1 MGGTT
6 GTVTL
11 AITPMFETAA
21 TRFAKLE
28 HEVYNRF
35 SRTGSRKHLTFRSNK
50 NKSYS

>member
-11 AITPMFETAA
+11 LITALFDTAI

-28 HEVYNRF
+28 HEVGPFFFDDYF
-35 SRTGSRKHLTFRSNK
+35 LA
-50 NKSYS
+50 